1 MFGFFQTNNPNSHLR
16 RAMELL
22 REANLARIEH
32 QAAAEHHGAL
42 AQMYAERAARLER
55 EIYDSMPMPLGEA
68 ATAAARRE
76 PEEKAILYALDAGR
90 RLDAQ
95 ANKG

>member
-1 MFGFFQTNNPNSHLR
+1 MFNFFQSTPNSHLR

-42 AQMYAERAARLER
+42 AKMYAERAARLER
-55 EIYDSMPMPLGEA
+55 EVYEAMPLVEGMSG
-68 ATAAARRE
+68 AARGKE
-76 PEEKAILYALDAGR
+76 LEERPVLYALDAANR

-95 ANKG
+95 AKA